1 MKFQYRL
8 PDLGEGITESEIVS
22 WGVKN
27 GDTIKQDDL
36 LLEVANDKTTIEV
49 PSPVTGLVK
58 SIFIDD
64 GNIATVGQILVE
76 IDVDDAWAAKTGFKI
91 EGEAHIEAEP
101 EAPMVEVPAAV
112 VAPKEGV
119 VLAKAKAIP
128 SVRKYA
134 REKGVDINGIPA
146 TGRNNTVTR
155 EDIDLFLNGAPVVA
169 SVVESAAPI
178 APVFEP
184 ETTVDSGGYRRET
197 MSPMRK
203 ATMQAMVRSATE
215 IPRVTVFADL
225 NATKLVEHRESYKAY
240 AKEKGVNLTYTAYFV
255 KAATA
260 MLKKYP
266 IFNAFVDEKN
276 FEIVYRNAINIGVAT
291 NTDGGLYV
299 PNIKHADSK
308 NLFEISEEIQKN
320 AELAT
325 EGKLPGSSMRDGS
338 FTITNVGGVSKDS
351 VYSTP
356 IINYPEVAILGTSR
370 ITYEPVVNAD
380 RELEVAPV
388 MKLSFTFDHRVI
400 DGVEA
405 QKALDELKSLLADPN
420 KIVLEG

>member
-1 MKFQYRL
+1 M
-8 PDLGEGITESEIVS
+8 
-22 WGVKN
+22 
-27 GDTIKQDDL
+27 
-36 LLEVANDKTTIEV
+36 
-49 PSPVTGLVK
+49 
-58 SIFIDD
+58 
-64 GNIATVGQILVE
+64 
-76 IDVDDAWAAKTGFKI
+76 
-91 EGEAHIEAEP
+91 
-101 EAPMVEVPAAV
+101 
-112 VAPKEGV
+112 
-119 VLAKAKAIP
+119 
-128 SVRKYA
+128 
-134 REKGVDINGIPA
+134 
-146 TGRNNTVTR
+146 TR

-169 SVVESAAPI
+169 SVVESSRPV

-184 ETTVDSGGYRRET
+184 EITVDSGGYRRET

-203 ATMQAMVRSATE
+203 ATMQAMVRSTTE

-225 NATKLVEHRESYKAY
+225 NATKLVEHRENYKAY
-240 AKEKGVNLTYTAYFV
+240 AKEKGVNLTYTTYFV
-255 KAATA
+255 KAKTA

-308 NLFEISEEIQKN
+308 NLFEISEEIQK
-320 AELAT
+320 
-325 EGKLPGSSMRDGS
+325 MRNLLLKENYRDQVCVMAHLQLRMSAGFQKIP
-338 FTITNVGGVSKDS
+338 FTQHRLLITR
-351 VYSTP
+351 
-356 IINYPEVAILGTSR
+356 EVAILGTSR

>member
-64 GNIATVGQILVE
+64 GNIATVGQVLVE

-91 EGEAHIEAEP
+91 EGEAHVETEP
-101 EAPMVEVPAAV
+101 EVSVAEVQTAV

-169 SVVESAAPI
+169 SVVESSAPV

-184 ETTVDSGGYRRET
+184 EITVDSGGYRRET

-203 ATMQAMVRSATE
+203 ATMQAMVRSANE

-225 NATKLVEHRESYKAY
+225 NATKLVEHRENYKAY

-338 FTITNVGGVSKDS
+338 FTITNIGGVSKDS

>member
-184 ETTVDSGGYRRET
+184 EITVDSGGYRRET

-225 NATKLVEHRESYKAY
+225 NVTKLVEHRESYKAY

>member
-27 GDTIKQDDL
+27 GDTIKQDEL

-91 EGEAHIEAEP
+91 EGEVHVETEP
-101 EAPMVEVPAAV
+101 EVSVAEVPTEV
-112 VAPKEGV
+112 VTPKEGV

-134 REKGVDINGIPA
+134 REKGVDINGILA

-155 EDIDLFLNGAPVVA
+155 EDIDLFLNGAPVVT
-169 SVVESAAPI
+169 SVVEAAAPV
-178 APVFEP
+178 APMFEP
-184 ETTVDSGGYRRET
+184 EITVDSGGYRRET

-240 AKEKGVNLTYTAYFV
+240 AKEKGINLTYTAYFV

-299 PNIKHADSK
+299 PNIKQADSK

-370 ITYEPVVNAD
+370 ITYEPVVNAE